1 MLTLLVLKGPQK
13 QGRTGHGHGIE
24 ATTCSGAGGRAYR
37 RRRHNI
43 WGVGAGPHK
52 ILGVGG
58 HPERAAVI
66 PPRPHFYPS
75 RKKNISPNPH
85 ISPIRKHPQTR
96 NTPPSGTKS
105 LNVPVYEKHPK
116 TLQTGCMKNE
126 TTFELLPCPFCSGK
140 PESINNGGRYS
151 LHCTDCGVWM
161 GDDSPEEVV
170 RGWNTRKG
178 EQLVEQ
184 NPATLARVRVAYH
197 STHIAEE
204 CLDEVARLS
213 EFIREIIRPE
223 SDGEYAGEVDT
234 QK

>member
-1 MLTLLVLKGPQK
+1 MLTVLVLKGPQK

-24 ATTCSGAGGRAYR
+24 ATTCSGAGGKAYR

-43 WGVGAGPHK
+43 WGVRAGHHK

-58 HPERAAVI
+58 APRSRRDI
-66 PPRPHFYPS
+66 SPPPPHFYPS
-75 RKKNISPNPH
+75 RK
-85 ISPIRKHPQTR
+85 T
-96 NTPPSGTKS
+96 SGTKS

-184 NPATLARVRVAYH
+184 DPATLARVRVAYH

-223 SDGEYAGEVDT
+223 SDGEYVGEVDT